1 MLRLKRIE
9 VTGFG
14 PFAERQVVE
23 FPPTGVT
30 VIYGENMRGKTTLLN
45 AIRYA
50 FFGNVLSRGSRTR
63 RLHTIS
69 NRDLATEGK
78 YGFAVQLTFEYD
90 GEEYELVRRCV
101 PRNANPTDDHDYA
114 QEVMLRRGTATL
126 GPQERER
133 ALQQIFPAEV
143 SRFFLFD
150 GELLQ
155 EYEELLINESDTG
168 HRISEAIE
176 KILGVPMLKR
186 GRMHLTSLSEGADRL
201 AAKEASKHQETQ
213 AIGTAL
219 QTAAEQKEAHQKEL
233 ARLNEQ
239 LRDLTQEKSEIEQQ
253 LQFNKKY
260 TSLLS
265 ERDEATE
272 TLKRASAAEQRAR
285 TELQL
290 AMAEA
295 WRTLLREP
303 VRDAIASAQTE
314 ANEAYEGLLDTLRTE
329 AIERGTC
336 GICEQQVTT
345 QTAEILRAKINA
357 DTRKQPTNV
366 GAAMA
371 RLQQLS
377 NFNDTSNEGEVRQLW
392 RQINDAIVD
401 QVTCK
406 DRITDLNAALS
417 DADPDVIRRSQAKYA
432 EIIEKISAVKKAIE
446 ETGKHIDEKDH
457 AIQVLKKKLDATGT
471 LDLSATRRRAKV
483 LRDAADI
490 FAAAVDR
497 YKAALRTKVE
507 ETGTRLFKLMTTEQQ
522 DYVGLR
528 INESYGLNIIHRDG
542 RAEEAR
548 SAGAEHVVALALM
561 GALQHNAPLR
571 GPIVMDSPF
580 GRLDERHTSNV
591 VKALPEMAEQV
602 VLLVY
607 EAEVGRSEIRELLGP
622 RLVRE
627 YELER
632 ISSRR
637 TNVREIK

>member
-1 MLRLKRIE
+1 
-9 VTGFG
+9 
-14 PFAERQVVE
+14 
-23 FPPTGVT
+23 
-30 VIYGENMRGKTTLLN
+30 
-45 AIRYA
+45 
-50 FFGNVLSRGSRTR
+50 
-63 RLHTIS
+63 
-69 NRDLATEGK
+69 
-78 YGFAVQLTFEYD
+78 
-90 GEEYELVRRCV
+90 
-101 PRNANPTDDHDYA
+101 
-114 QEVMLRRGTATL
+114 
-126 GPQERER
+126 
-133 ALQQIFPAEV
+133 
-143 SRFFLFD
+143 
-150 GELLQ
+150 
-155 EYEELLINESDTG
+155 
-168 HRISEAIE
+168 
-176 KILGVPMLKR
+176 
-186 GRMHLTSLSEGADRL
+186 
-201 AAKEASKHQETQ
+201 
-213 AIGTAL
+213 
-219 QTAAEQKEAHQKEL
+219 
-233 ARLNEQ
+233 
-239 LRDLTQEKSEIEQQ
+239 
-253 LQFNKKY
+253 
-260 TSLLS
+260 
-265 ERDEATE
+265 
-272 TLKRASAAEQRAR
+272 
-285 TELQL
+285 
-290 AMAEA
+290 
-295 WRTLLREP
+295 
-303 VRDAIASAQTE
+303 
-314 ANEAYEGLLDTLRTE
+314 
-329 AIERGTC
+329 
-336 GICEQQVTT
+336 
-345 QTAEILRAKINA
+345 
-357 DTRKQPTNV
+357 
-366 GAAMA
+366 
-371 RLQQLS
+371 
-377 NFNDTSNEGEVRQLW
+377 
-392 RQINDAIVD
+392 
-401 QVTCK
+401 VTCK